1 VREQAWL
8 PGCRFLA
15 DTVALLGRRASLGK
29 DPLLDAAAALPPPS
43 TSSIEDA
50 KQRLT
55 EHLQTVACG
64 KAFADIFGSTG
75 PAERAL
81 VALEE
86 ACRGGGNFAVSCP
99 LGPDPSTDVALWLR
113 LVQVLSRGKL
123 MPGMLWSDQVLLLFI
138 GRFTPRALVAL
149 WKPGAGASDLYD
161 LRTVRAGYS
170 RSFPADQ
177 PLHDWLS
184 TLK

>member
-1 VREQAWL
+1 M
-8 PGCRFLA
+8 
-15 DTVALLGRRASLGK
+15 
-29 DPLLDAAAALPPPS
+29 
-43 TSSIEDA
+43 
-50 KQRLT
+50 
-55 EHLQTVACG
+55 
-64 KAFADIFGSTG
+64 FGSTG

-86 ACRGGGNFAVSCP
+86 ACRSGGNFAVACP
-99 LGPDPSTDVALWLR
+99 LGPDPATDVAIWLR

-123 MPGMLWSDQVLLLFI
+123 VPGMLWSGQVLLLFF
-138 GRFTPRALVAL
+138 GRFTPRALAAL
-149 WKPGAGASDLYD
+149 WKPGAAASDLYD